1 MSTTLER
8 RPDEKQT
15 ALIEERI
22 GERPVFSAYE
32 VGRATIIRETLQAQT
47 GYSFTLPREDQ
58 SPVEIFELYQEFP
71 ELDFLPV
78 RDGSGWITGY
88 LTRQTFLASLSESQF
103 SRDLLFRKEA
113 RLNNL
118 INRDIVCLNAHTNLS
133 EASEILMRRP
143 DRMRFDP
150 FVVTLDRHFFGIST
164 VDRVIRGINYFLTRE
179 MEAVRDAQVRILEAP
194 CIPPEIEHEL
204 RHHAHVQ
211 PFQGPGGDFAKV
223 YEIDDRFAV
232 ATLFDVC
239 GKGVKAAAMVSVL
252 GTLLHTMW
260 KELQKHP
267 SFSLR
272 TLENELYRLNNELVK
287 LSSLEMY
294 ATGVVCLIDKQN
306 YVLSVFDYGH
316 GMIWLR
322 RNNRVH
328 ALRNPGSDP
337 SMPFIGITENLRLNP
352 FSFRIKPGDLLLTC
366 SDGIVEQANHNRE
379 MYGPV
384 RVMEVFQIASAD
396 SLSEMNRQILDDW
409 TEFRGGARI
418 RDDLSLLLM
427 QID

>member
-1 MSTTLER
+1 MTLER

-22 GERPVFSAYE
+22 GERPIFSAYE

-194 CIPPEIEHEL
+194 
-204 RHHAHVQ
+204 
-211 PFQGPGGDFAKV
+211 
-223 YEIDDRFAV
+223 
-232 ATLFDVC
+232 
-239 GKGVKAAAMVSVL
+239 
-252 GTLLHTMW
+252 
-260 KELQKHP
+260 
-267 SFSLR
+267 
-272 TLENELYRLNNELVK
+272 
-287 LSSLEMY
+287 
-294 ATGVVCLIDKQN
+294 
-306 YVLSVFDYGH
+306 
-316 GMIWLR
+316 
-322 RNNRVH
+322 
-328 ALRNPGSDP
+328 
-337 SMPFIGITENLRLNP
+337 
-352 FSFRIKPGDLLLTC
+352 
-366 SDGIVEQANHNRE
+366 
-379 MYGPV
+379 
-384 RVMEVFQIASAD
+384 
-396 SLSEMNRQILDDW
+396 
-409 TEFRGGARI
+409 
-418 RDDLSLLLM
+418 
-427 QID
+427 